1 MKSNQET
8 ENNRLAALAGTIV
21 FHGLLFLIF
30 VLIVFK
36 TPIPPFP
43 ETGGNGIEVNFGDS
57 EDGMGAVQPEELAS
71 SSTTASTAEEVA
83 DPPIEISTPVRPS
96 AKPILTQEIEEAP
109 TEVKVEPTENAS
121 NTTATEIPVE
131 PPKKVNTKGLY
142 PGKRSDG
149 GNTAKGEG
157 ETNKA
162 GDQGVKE
169 GSRTS
174 TYHGPGGGNGNTP
187 GNGTDGPGGEGKG
200 GPRYSLTNR
209 KANSLPIPRA
219 AFQEEGKVVVEITV
233 DKNGNVIKA
242 KPGVKGST
250 TSNPN
255 LLDIARRAAM
265 SAKFNPANDA
275 PEEQKGT
282 ITYNFILK

>member
-1 MKSNQET
+1 MSNQDSG
-8 ENNRLAALAGTIV
+8 NNRVAAIAGTIV
-21 FHGLLFLIF
+21 FHVLLFF
-30 VLIVFK
+30 VFLLIVFK

-57 EDGMGAVQPEELAS
+57 EDGMGDIQPENLADA
-71 SSTTASTAEEVA
+71 STTQSTAEEVA

-96 AKPILTQEIEEAP
+96 PKAILTQEIEEAP
-109 TEVKVEPTENAS
+109 TETKIEPNE
-121 NTTATEIPVE
+121 NTTSNSISEPVPE
-131 PPKKVNTKGLY
+131 PRKVNKKGLY
-142 PGKRSDG
+142 PGANKDG
-149 GNTAKGEG
+149 GSTAKGEG

-169 GSRTS
+169 GSRDS
-174 TYHGPGGGNGNTP
+174 KYHGPGGGHGDSP
-187 GNGTDGPGGEGKG
+187 GNGTDGPGGDGKG

-209 KANSLPIPRA
+209 KANSLPVPRA

-265 SAKFNPANDA
+265 SAKFNPASDA

>member
-1 MKSNQET
+1 MMTNQENG
-8 ENNRLAALAGTIV
+8 NNKILALTGTLL
-21 FHGLLFLIF
+21 FHGMLFLLFVF
-30 VLIVFK
+30 IVFK

-57 EDGMGAVQPEELAS
+57 EDGMGEIQPENLTDAS
-71 SSTTASTAEEVA
+71 STPSTAEEVA

-96 AKPILTQEIEEAP
+96 ARPILTQEIEEAP
-109 TEVKVEPTENAS
+109 TETKVEPTENN
-121 NTTATEIPVE
+121 NTAAITEPLKE
-131 PPKKVNTKGLY
+131 QRKANAKALYKGNN
-142 PGKRSDG
+142 KSG
-149 GNTAKGEG
+149 GNTAQGEG
-157 ETNKA
+157 ETNKP

-169 GSRTS
+169 GSRDS
-174 TYHGPGGGNGNTP
+174 KYHGPGGGSGTAP
-187 GNGTDGPGGEGKG
+187 GNGTNGPGGDGNG

-209 KANSLPIPRA
+209 KANSLPVPRA

-233 DKNGNVIKA
+233 DNNGNVINA

-265 SAKFNPANDA
+265 SAKFNPSSDA

>member
-1 MKSNQET
+1 MSNQDT
-8 ENNRLAALAGTIV
+8 SKNKLVALGGTIV
-21 FHGLLFLIF
+21 FHALLFFIF
-30 VLIVFK
+30 ILIVFK

-43 ETGGNGIEVNFGDS
+43 ETGGNGIEVNFGTS
-57 EDGMGAVQPEELAS
+57 EDGMGEIQPEELADA
-71 SSTTASTAEEVA
+71 STTPSTAKEVA
-83 DPPIEISTPVRPS
+83 DPPIEISTPVRPA
-96 AKPILTQEIEEAP
+96 AKAILTQETEEAP
-109 TEVKVEPTENAS
+109 TVAKVEPTENAS
-121 NTTATEIPVE
+121 TNTATEPLPE
-131 PPKKVNTKGLY
+131 PKKVNTKGLY
-142 PGKRSDG
+142 PGKNKAG
-149 GNTAKGEG
+149 GSTAQGEG
-157 ETNKA
+157 ETNKS

-169 GSRTS
+169 GSRDS
-174 TYHGPGGGNGNTP
+174 KYHGPGGGNGDTP

-209 KANSLPIPRA
+209 KANSLPVPRA

-265 SAKFNPANDA
+265 VAKFNPSSDA

>member
-1 MKSNQET
+1 MPNQDT
-8 ENNRLAALAGTIV
+8 SKNKLMALGGTIL
-21 FHGLLFLIF
+21 FHALLFLIF
-30 VLIVFK
+30 ILIVFK

-43 ETGGNGIEVNFGDS
+43 ETGGNGIEVNFGTS
-57 EDGMGAVQPEELAS
+57 EDGMGDIQPDELADA
-71 SSTTASTAEEVA
+71 STTPSTAEEVA

-96 AKPILTQEIEEAP
+96 ARPILTQETEEAP
-109 TEVKVEPTENAS
+109 SEVKIEPTENAT
-121 NTTATEIPVE
+121 NTTATEPVPE
-131 PPKKVNTKGLY
+131 PRKVNTKGLY
-142 PGKRSDG
+142 KGKNQAG
-149 GNTAKGEG
+149 GSTAQGEG

-169 GSRTS
+169 GSRDS
-174 TYHGPGGGNGNTP
+174 KYHGPGGGNGDTP
-187 GNGTDGPGGEGKG
+187 GPGTDGPGGDGKG

-209 KANSLPIPRA
+209 KANSIPVPRA
-219 AFQEEGKVVVEITV
+219 AFQEDGKVVVEITV

-265 SAKFNPANDA
+265 SAKFNPSSDA

>member
-1 MKSNQET
+1 MSNQDT
-8 ENNRLAALAGTIV
+8 ENNRLAALGGTIV
-21 FHGLLFLIF
+21 FRALLFLLFI
-30 VLIVFK
+30 LIVFK
-36 TPIPPFP
+36 TPLPPFP

-57 EDGMGAVQPEELAS
+57 EDGMGAIQPEVLSDAS
-71 SSTTASTAEEVA
+71 STPSTAEELA
-83 DPPIEISTPVRPS
+83 DTPIEISTPVRPS
-96 AKPILTQEIEEAP
+96 ARPILTQDIEEAP
-109 TEVKVEPTENAS
+109 TEVKVDPTENS
-121 NTTATEIPVE
+121 TTTTATEPVPE
-131 PPKKVNTKGLY
+131 PKKVNKKGLY
-142 PGKRSDG
+142 PGKRNDG
-149 GNTAKGEG
+149 GSTAKGEG

-169 GSRTS
+169 GSRDS
-174 TYHGPGGGNGNTP
+174 KYHGPGGGIGDTR
-187 GNGTDGPGGEGKG
+187 GNGTDGPGGDGKG

-209 KANSLPIPRA
+209 KANSIPIPRA

-265 SAKFNPANDA
+265 SAKFNPASDA

>member
-1 MKSNQET
+1 MSNQDASK
-8 ENNRLAALAGTIV
+8 NKLMALGGTIL
-21 FHGLLFLIF
+21 FHALLFLVFI
-30 VLIVFK
+30 LIVFK

-43 ETGGNGIEVNFGDS
+43 ETGGNGIEVNFGTS
-57 EDGMGAVQPEELAS
+57 EDGMGEVQPEELMDAS
-71 SSTTASTAEEVA
+71 GNPSTAEEVA

-96 AKPILTQEIEEAP
+96 PKPILTQSIEEAP
-109 TEVKVEPTENAS
+109 TVAKVETTENTS
-121 NTTATEIPVE
+121 TSTATEPVPE
-131 PPKKVNTKGLY
+131 PRKVNKRGLY
-142 PGKRSDG
+142 PGANKEG
-149 GNTAKGEG
+149 GSNAKGEG
-157 ETNKA
+157 ETNKP

-169 GSRTS
+169 GSKDS
-174 TYHGPGGGNGNTP
+174 KYHGPGGGNGDTP
-187 GNGTDGPGGEGKG
+187 GNGTDGPGGDGKG

-209 KANSLPIPRA
+209 KANSLPVPRA

-233 DKNGNVIKA
+233 DKNGNVVKA

-250 TSNPN
+250 TSNPT

-265 SAKFNPANDA
+265 SAKFNPSTDA

>member
-1 MKSNQET
+1 MANQEAG
-8 ENNRLAALAGTIV
+8 NNKLMALVGTIV
-21 FHGLLFLIF
+21 FHVLLFF
-30 VLIVFK
+30 VFLLIVFK

-57 EDGMGAVQPEELAS
+57 DDGMGEVQPENLADA
-71 SSTTASTAEEVA
+71 STTQSTAEEVA

-96 AKPILTQEIEEAP
+96 AKAILTQEIEEAP
-109 TEVKVEPTENAS
+109 TEAKVEPTENA
-121 NTTATEIPVE
+121 NTTAVSETVPE
-131 PPKKVNTKGLY
+131 PRKANPRSLYKGAN
-142 PGKRSDG
+142 KEG
-149 GNTAKGEG
+149 GNSAKGEG
-157 ETNKA
+157 ETNKP

-169 GSRTS
+169 GSRDS
-174 TYHGPGGGNGNTP
+174 KYHGPGGGNGDTP
-187 GNGTDGPGGEGKG
+187 GNGTDGPGGDGKG

-209 KANSLPIPRA
+209 KANSLPVPRA
-219 AFQEEGKVVVEITV
+219 AFQEDGKVVVEITV

-265 SAKFNPANDA
+265 SAKFNATTDA

>member
-1 MKSNQET
+1 MSNQDT
-8 ENNRLAALAGTIV
+8 RKNKLLALGGTFL
-21 FHGLLFLIF
+21 FHALLFLVFI
-30 VLIVFK
+30 LIVFK

-43 ETGGNGIEVNFGDS
+43 ETGGNGIEVNFGTS
-57 EDGMGAVQPEELAS
+57 EDGMGDVQPEELADAS
-71 SSTTASTAEEVA
+71 ATASSAEEVA

-96 AKPILTQEIEEAP
+96 ARPILTQETEEAP
-109 TEVKVEPTENAS
+109 SVVKTEPAENTT
-121 NTTATEIPVE
+121 NTTATAPVPE
-131 PPKKVNTKGLY
+131 PRKVNQRSLYKGAN
-142 PGKRSDG
+142 KTG
-149 GNTAKGEG
+149 GTVANGEG
-157 ETNKA
+157 ETNKS
-162 GDQGVKE
+162 GDQGVKD
-169 GSRTS
+169 GSKDS
-174 TYHGPGGGNGNTP
+174 KYHGPGGGNGETP
-187 GNGTDGPGGEGKG
+187 GNGTEGPGGEGKG

-209 KANSLPIPRA
+209 KANSIPVPRD

-242 KPGVKGST
+242 KAGVKGST

-265 SAKFNPANDA
+265 SAKFNPSADA

>member
-1 MKSNQET
+1 MSNQET
-8 ENNRLAALAGTIV
+8 GKNRLVALGGTLL
-21 FHGLLFLIF
+21 FHALLFLIF
-30 VLIVFK
+30 ILIVFK

-43 ETGGNGIEVNFGDS
+43 ETGGNGIEVNFGTS
-57 EDGMGAVQPEELAS
+57 EDGMGEVQPEQFTDAS
-71 SSTTASTAEEVA
+71 TNASTAEEVA

-96 AKPILTQEIEEAP
+96 AKPVLTQETEEAP
-109 TEVKVEPTENAS
+109 TVTKTEPAENAT
-121 NTTATEIPVE
+121 NTAASEPVAE
-131 PPKKVNTKGLY
+131 PRKVNQRAVYKG
-142 PGKRSDG
+142 KSANG
-149 GNTAKGEG
+149 GSTAQGEG

-169 GSRTS
+169 GNRDSK
-174 TYHGPGGGNGNTP
+174 YHGPGGGTGTTP
-187 GNGTDGPGGEGKG
+187 GNGTDGPGGDGKG

-209 KANSLPIPRA
+209 KANSLPVPRA

-242 KPGVKGST
+242 KPGIKGST

-265 SAKFNPANDA
+265 SAKFNADQDA
-275 PEEQKGT
+275 TAEQKGT

>member
-1 MKSNQET
+1 VYKGKNK
-8 ENNRLAALAGTIV
+8 AG
-21 FHGLLFLIF
+21 G
-30 VLIVFK
+30 
-36 TPIPPFP
+36 
-43 ETGGNGIEVNFGDS
+43 
-57 EDGMGAVQPEELAS
+57 
-71 SSTTASTAEEVA
+71 STA
-83 DPPIEISTPVRPS
+83 
-96 AKPILTQEIEEAP
+96 Q
-109 TEVKVEPTENAS
+109 
-121 NTTATEIPVE
+121 
-131 PPKKVNTKGLY
+131 
-142 PGKRSDG
+142 
-149 GNTAKGEG
+149 GEG

-169 GSRTS
+169 GSRDS
-174 TYHGPGGGNGNTP
+174 KYHGPGGGTGDTP
-187 GNGTDGPGGEGKG
+187 GNGTDGPGGDGKG

-209 KANSLPIPRA
+209 KANSIPVPRA
-219 AFQEEGKVVVEITV
+219 AFQEDGKVVVEITV

-265 SAKFNPANDA
+265 SAKFNPSSDA

>member
-1 MKSNQET
+1 MTSNQDT
-8 ENNRLAALAGTIV
+8 SKNKLMALGGTIL
-21 FHGLLFLIF
+21 FHALLFLIF
-30 VLIVFK
+30 ILIVFK

-43 ETGGNGIEVNFGDS
+43 ETGGNGIEVNFGTSD
-57 EDGMGAVQPEELAS
+57 DGMGTIQPEEL
-71 SSTTASTAEEVA
+71 TNPTNTASTAEEVA

-96 AKPILTQEIEEAP
+96 VNPILTQETEEAP
-109 TEVKVEPTENAS
+109 TVAKVDPTENAS
-121 NTTATEIPVE
+121 NNTATEPVPE
-131 PPKKVNTKGLY
+131 PRKVNTKGLY
-142 PGKRSDG
+142 KGKRSNG
-149 GNTAKGEG
+149 GSTAQGEG

-169 GSRTS
+169 GSRNS
-174 TYHGPGGGNGNTP
+174 TYHGPGGGTGNAL
-187 GNGTDGPGGEGKG
+187 GNGTDSPGGDGKG

-219 AFQEEGKVVVEITV
+219 AFQEDGKVVVEITV

-265 SAKFNPANDA
+265 SAKFNPSSDA

>member
-1 MKSNQET
+1 MSNQDT
-8 ENNRLAALAGTIV
+8 SKNKLVALGGTIV
-21 FHGLLFLIF
+21 FHALLFFIF
-30 VLIVFK
+30 ILIVFK

-43 ETGGNGIEVNFGDS
+43 ETGGNGIEVNFGTS
-57 EDGMGAVQPEELAS
+57 EDGMGEIQPEELADA
-71 SSTTASTAEEVA
+71 STTPSTAEEVA
-83 DPPIEISTPVRPS
+83 DPPIEISTPVRPA
-96 AKPILTQEIEEAP
+96 AKAILTQETEEAP
-109 TEVKVEPTENAS
+109 TVAKVEPTENAS
-121 NTTATEIPVE
+121 TNTATEPLPE
-131 PPKKVNTKGLY
+131 PKKVNTKGLY
-142 PGKRSDG
+142 PGKNKAG
-149 GNTAKGEG
+149 GSTAQGEG
-157 ETNKA
+157 ETNKS

-169 GSRTS
+169 GSRDS
-174 TYHGPGGGNGNTP
+174 KYHGPGGGNGDTP

-209 KANSLPIPRA
+209 KANSLPVPRA

-265 SAKFNPANDA
+265 VAKFNPSSDA

>member
-1 MKSNQET
+1 MSNQVT
-8 ENNRLAALAGTIV
+8 SKNKLMALGGTIL
-21 FHGLLFLIF
+21 FHALLFLLFI
-30 VLIVFK
+30 LIVFK

-43 ETGGNGIEVNFGDS
+43 ETGGNGIEVNFGTS
-57 EDGMGAVQPEELAS
+57 EDGMGDVQPEELADA
-71 SSTTASTAEEVA
+71 STTASTAEEVA

-96 AKPILTQEIEEAP
+96 AKPILTQETEEAP
-109 TEVKVEPTENAS
+109 TVVKTEPTENTTT
-121 NTTATEIPVE
+121 TTATEPVPE
-131 PPKKVNTKGLY
+131 PRKVNKKGLY
-142 PGKRSDG
+142 PGANKDG
-149 GNTAKGEG
+149 GSTAKGEG
-157 ETNKA
+157 ETNKP

-169 GSRTS
+169 GSRDS
-174 TYHGPGGGNGNTP
+174 KYHGPGGGNGDTP
-187 GNGTDGPGGEGKG
+187 GNGTEGPGGEGKG

-209 KANSLPIPRA
+209 KANSIPVPRA

-233 DKNGNVIKA
+233 DKNGNVVKA

-265 SAKFNPANDA
+265 SAKFNPSADA

>member
-1 MKSNQET
+1 MSNQDT
-8 ENNRLAALAGTIV
+8 SKNKLMALGGTIL
-21 FHGLLFLIF
+21 FHALLFLLFI
-30 VLIVFK
+30 LIVFK

-43 ETGGNGIEVNFGDS
+43 ETGGNGIEVNFGTS
-57 EDGMGAVQPEELAS
+57 EDGMGEVQPEELADA
-71 SSTTASTAEEVA
+71 STTASSAEEVA

-96 AKPILTQEIEEAP
+96 ARPILTQETEEAP
-109 TEVKVEPTENAS
+109 TVVKTEPTENTTS
-121 NTTATEIPVE
+121 TTATEPVPE
-131 PPKKVNTKGLY
+131 TRKVNQRSLYKGAN
-142 PGKRSDG
+142 KTG
-149 GNTAKGEG
+149 GTVANGEG
-157 ETNKA
+157 ETNKP
-162 GDQGVKE
+162 GDQGVKD
-169 GSRTS
+169 GSRDS
-174 TYHGPGGGNGNTP
+174 KYHGPGGGSGDTP
-187 GNGTDGPGGEGKG
+187 GNGTEGPGGEGKG

-209 KANSLPIPRA
+209 KANSIPIPRA

-265 SAKFNPANDA
+265 SAKFNPSSDA

>member
-1 MKSNQET
+1 MSNQDT
-8 ENNRLAALAGTIV
+8 SKNKLLALGGTIL
-21 FHGLLFLIF
+21 FHALLFLVFI
-30 VLIVFK
+30 LIVFK

-43 ETGGNGIEVNFGDS
+43 ETGGNGIEVNFGTS
-57 EDGMGAVQPEELAS
+57 EDGMGDVQPEELTDA
-71 SSTTASTAEEVA
+71 STTASTAEEVA

-96 AKPILTQEIEEAP
+96 ARPILTQETEEAP
-109 TEVKVEPTENAS
+109 SVVKTEPTENTT
-121 NTTATEIPVE
+121 NTTATEPLSE
-131 PPKKVNTKGLY
+131 PRKVNKKGLY
-142 PGKRSDG
+142 PGANRDG
-149 GNTAKGEG
+149 GSAAKGEG
-157 ETNKA
+157 ETNKP
-162 GDQGVKE
+162 GDQGVKD
-169 GSRTS
+169 GSRDS
-174 TYHGPGGGNGNTP
+174 KYHGPGGGNGDTP
-187 GNGTDGPGGEGKG
+187 GNGTDGLGGEGKG

-209 KANSLPIPRA
+209 KANSIPVPRA

-242 KPGVKGST
+242 KPGVRGST

-265 SAKFNPANDA
+265 SAKFNPSADA

>member
-1 MKSNQET
+1 MSNQET
-8 ENNRLAALAGTIV
+8 GNNRLMALAGTIV
-21 FHGLLFLIF
+21 FHALLFF
-30 VLIVFK
+30 VFLLIVFK

-57 EDGMGAVQPEELAS
+57 EDGMGEIQPENLADA
-71 SSTTASTAEEVA
+71 STTQSTAEEVA

-96 AKPILTQEIEEAP
+96 AKAVLTQEIEEAP
-109 TEVKVEPTENAS
+109 AEAKVEPPENATS
-121 NTTATEIPVE
+121 NTVTEPVPE
-131 PPKKVNTKGLY
+131 PRKVNKKGLY
-142 PGKRSDG
+142 PGANKNG
-149 GNTAKGEG
+149 GSTATGEG
-157 ETNKA
+157 ETNKP

-169 GSRTS
+169 GSRDS
-174 TYHGPGGGNGNTP
+174 KYHGPGGGNGDAP
-187 GNGTDGPGGEGKG
+187 GSGNDGPGGEGKG
-200 GPRYSLTNR
+200 GPRFSLTNR

-233 DKNGNVIKA
+233 DKNGNVVKA

-265 SAKFNPANDA
+265 SAKFNPSADA

>member
-1 MKSNQET
+1 MSNQDT
-8 ENNRLAALAGTIV
+8 SKNKLMALGGTIL
-21 FHGLLFLIF
+21 FHALLFLLFI
-30 VLIVFK
+30 LIVFK

-43 ETGGNGIEVNFGDS
+43 ETGGNGIEVNFGTS
-57 EDGMGAVQPEELAS
+57 EDGMGDVQPEELTNV
-71 SSTTASTAEEVA
+71 STTASTAEEVA

-96 AKPILTQEIEEAP
+96 AKPILTQETEEAP
-109 TEVKVEPTENAS
+109 TVAKVEPTENAS
-121 NTTATEIPVE
+121 NNTATEPIPE
-131 PPKKVNTKGLY
+131 PKKVNTKGLY
-142 PGKRSDG
+142 PGKNKAG
-149 GNTAKGEG
+149 GSTAQGEG

-169 GSRTS
+169 GSRDS
-174 TYHGPGGGNGNTP
+174 KYHGPGGGTGDTP
-187 GNGTDGPGGEGKG
+187 GNGTDGPGGDGKG

-209 KANSLPIPRA
+209 KASSIPIPRA

-265 SAKFNPANDA
+265 SAKFNPSSDA